1 MTGVVLRCPNCG
13 TSTSAMGECHACHDG
28 QVRYY
33 CTNHQP
39 GVWLDA
45 PSCLQCGAGFGDPVR
60 APTRPTPPRAPS
72 RPRPPLATPAPT
84 VSRSPPTKTV
94 LSPWGRRDRRRAP
107 SEEASELAD
116 ERHIEI
122 RTARMLEILKAA
134 SRVGRPRER
143 EDVTPLAVSAG
154 AALGGCALRLIILVL
169 FLLVVFSLL
178 LSIIGGTLLEA
189 VYY

>member
-13 TSTSAMGECHACHDG
+13 TSTSTAGECHACHDG

-39 GVWLDA
+39 GVWLEA
-45 PSCLQCGAGFGDPVR
+45 PSCSQCGAKFGDPVR
-60 APTRPTPPRAPS
+60 APKRPTPPLTPS
-72 RPRPPLATPAPT
+72 RPSPPLATPAPP
-84 VSRSPPTKTV
+84 VRRSPPAKTG
-94 LSPWGRRDRRRAP
+94 LSPWGRRRRVP

-116 ERHIEI
+116 ERHIEL

-134 SRVGRPRER
+134 SRVGRPRGR
-143 EDVTPLAVSAG
+143 DDVTPLALSAG
-154 AALGGCALRLIILVL
+154 AALGGCAMRLILLVL
-169 FLLVVFSLL
+169 FLLIVFSLL

-189 VYY
+189 VHY